1 MPTATQEKETNSK
14 VKRSRRSTRLS
25 GLADKSAAPAVAG
38 DKGRLQCAA
47 QTETSTVSQSRSQS
61 NPTAMETKLS
71 SRSQSAGSESG
82 DEGRPSTKGNPE
94 TFVLLNKAPTETSGV
109 RKRIGTRKSL
119 GSSFPLK
126 VTTKSSQV
134 GDQCLQNLQ
143 QADETVKRS
152 RVRIRHSLGVLP
164 EVARRTA
171 SQEVWNTRVELG
183 QGVCNGVSGEK
194 SSSSDDEGSSALN
207 KQKQGASST
216 QQKSWKGGGMPETK
230 KGDSTRQSG
239 PLEQPSQTQQVEA
252 GTSKTAGV
260 KTTAR
265 KRKLLNPSQEM
276 HVLSCSQADSPNLP
290 KSASGCTEPKK
301 QGKKRKSCDADA
313 VFPSSFPASKRGRR
327 SLQSKENQ
335 GTRRLCSQVDPNTS
349 DEASTDPCS
358 SSKENRLKK
367 SRKALHETKKD
378 RSISASA
385 LCTTSQTSSVLGSS
399 MSMLFSDTSTSAPVG
414 RKFAPPRNSMADF
427 QVQKPR
433 RQRKLAVPKGE
444 RKTGGEQI
452 KAMSLQ
458 KFRLTCMPSLV
469 MTSLHR
475 P

>member
-1 MPTATQEKETNSK
+1 
-14 VKRSRRSTRLS
+14 
-25 GLADKSAAPAVAG
+25 
-38 DKGRLQCAA
+38 
-47 QTETSTVSQSRSQS
+47 
-61 NPTAMETKLS
+61 
-71 SRSQSAGSESG
+71 
-82 DEGRPSTKGNPE
+82 
-94 TFVLLNKAPTETSGV
+94 
-109 RKRIGTRKSL
+109 
-119 GSSFPLK
+119 
-126 VTTKSSQV
+126 
-134 GDQCLQNLQ
+134 
-143 QADETVKRS
+143 
-152 RVRIRHSLGVLP
+152 
-164 EVARRTA
+164 
-171 SQEVWNTRVELG
+171 
-183 QGVCNGVSGEK
+183 
-194 SSSSDDEGSSALN
+194 
-207 KQKQGASST
+207 
-216 QQKSWKGGGMPETK
+216 MPETK

-276 HVLSCSQADSPNLP
+276 HVLSCSQADSPTLP
-290 KSASGCTEPKK
+290 KLASGCTEPKK